1 MKLNII
7 KNDLNMTR
15 KCNTK
20 TMQFIEADDIGVDYN
35 ADDDITYQYIISPKL
50 SKSFRE
56 VGHYVKVLSTGKV
69 AKIIYTTLW
78 RDGSCQIELNDT
90 EKQEVLSSKSICVN
104 DYSCEFCESTDG
116 CYTCAELED
125 EETYTDIEM
134 KEILES
140 ACETPDNDEDGFTL
154 DECSTQ
160 IMEEEG
166 GWSLDETYYYIDNG
180 CELVQEEDT
189 L

>member
-1 MKLNII
+1 
-7 KNDLNMTR
+7 
-15 KCNTK
+15 
-20 TMQFIEADDIGVDYN
+20 MQFIEADEIDVDDNTEDIM
-35 ADDDITYQYIISPKL
+35 TYQYIISPKL

-56 VGHYVKVLSTGKV
+56 AGHYTKVLSTGRI

-90 EKQEVLSSKSICVN
+90 EKQEVLSSKSVCVN
-104 DYSCEFCESTDG
+104 DYSCEFYESTDG

-140 ACETPDNDEDGFTL
+140 ACETPDNDEEGFTL
-154 DECSTQ
+154 DECSPE
-160 IMEEEG
+160 IMEDIG
-166 GWSLDETYYYIDNG
+166 VGVWMRLITILIMDANLYKRKIRYRFSSVVVCY
-180 CELVQEEDT
+180 
-189 L
+189 

>member
-1 MKLNII
+1 MNVI
-7 KNDLNMTR
+7 KNDLNIGH
-15 KCNTK
+15 KCNTN
-20 TMQFIEADDIGVDYN
+20 TMQFIDVDYN
-35 ADDDITYQYIISPKL
+35 ADDDMTYQYIISPKL

-56 VGHYVKVLSTGKV
+56 VGHYTKVLSTGRV

-78 RDGSCQIELNDT
+78 RDGSCQVELNNT
-90 EKQEVLSSKSICVN
+90 EKDEVLSSKSVCVN

-125 EETYTDIEM
+125 EENYTDIEI

-140 ACETPDNDEDGFTL
+140 SCETPDNDEDGFTM
-154 DECSTQ
+154 DECSTE

-180 CELVQEEDT
+180 CELVQEE
-189 L
+189 